1 MGSVSLKGIKKSYG
15 SVDVIKGI
23 DLEVNLVKLVK
34 LGLGAAYRYTSDV
47 TLPGTSKKAMEGF
60 NASLSIKVGVF

>member
-1 MGSVSLKGIKKSYG
+1 MLEP
-15 SVDVIKGI
+15 GI

-34 LGLGAAYRYTSDV
+34 LGLGASYRYTSDV
-47 TLPGTSKKAMEGF
+47 TLPGTPKNAMEGV